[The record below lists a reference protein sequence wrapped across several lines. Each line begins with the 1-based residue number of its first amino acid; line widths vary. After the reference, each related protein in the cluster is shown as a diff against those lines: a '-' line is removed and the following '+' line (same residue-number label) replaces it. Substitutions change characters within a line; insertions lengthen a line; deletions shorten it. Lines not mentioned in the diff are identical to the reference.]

1 MMKREFWIGVFV
13 CLMTNSLVNAQAPV
27 PVLKGELSMSLRQ
40 AIELALERNPD
51 LEIQKI
57 RLEQAREQI
66 NERKG
71 NYDSLINF
79 RTLAGRHDN
88 VIASRFYPT
97 GLYIDTEQLQSIGYE
112 SKTTMG
118 GRFNVALDYRRL
130 VSTSNTQTLS
140 PQYSAV
146 FNFTMTQALL
156 RDFGRG
162 IGMTQIRVAEKGKE
176 IAEQNVYYRVSQL
189 VHEVEEA
196 YWSLTFLQQN
206 LESRRRSLEFARGLL
221 KQNEALLNAGRV
233 APVSVLQAR
242 SGVALHE
249 EEVLTAE
256 SQMKKLEDRLKSLL
270 RIDLATASINPVN
283 TAEIQTVAFDPV
295 RSMEDALERRP
306 EFQALQR
313 EVERREIER
322 KFAANQTRP
331 RLDAT
336 VQYGVAGLAGT
347 PNPTCLDPTYFFCEP
362 VGSNVN
368 GTVFADQKRPQDALT
383 SMFSRRPFDAWSVEV
398 KFQMPLGNRSAK
410 SRLVEADLELLEAQ
424 TRLRALRDQI
434 ESEIRDATRETLAAQ
449 KRIDASHQNVTFV
462 EDQLEGTRRKF
473 EAGLSSSY
481 DVLQVLE
488 EADKARTF
496 EHKAVM
502 DFNIGQSKL
511 RLAEASTLEK
521 YNIAID
527 FDTPRVP
534 ASGANTR

>member
-1 MMKREFWIGVFV
+1 MKRKFWIGVLL
-13 CLMTNSLVNAQAPV
+13 CLVSNSRVNAQAPA
-27 PVLKGELSMSLRQ
+27 LKGELSLSLRQ

-57 RLEQAREQI
+57 RLDQAREQI

-79 RTLAGRHDN
+79 RTLAGRRDN

-97 GLYIDTEQLQSIGYE
+97 GLYIDTEQSQSISYE

-118 GRFNVALDYRRL
+118 GRFNIALDYRRL

-146 FNFTMTQALL
+146 LNFTMTQSLL

-162 IGMTQIRVAEKGKE
+162 VGMTQIRVAEKGKQ

-196 YWSLTFLQQN
+196 YWSLNFLQQN
-206 LESRRRSLEFARGLL
+206 LDSRKRSLEFARALL
-221 KQNEALLNAGRV
+221 KQNETLLNAGRV
-233 APVSVLQAR
+233 APVSVLQTR

-256 SQMKKLEDRLKSLL
+256 SQMKKFEDRLKSLL
-270 RIDLATASINPVN
+270 RIDLSTASINPVN
-283 TAEIQTVAFDPV
+283 TPELQTVAFDPV
-295 RSMEDALERRP
+295 RSVEDALESRP

-347 PNPTCLDPTYFFCEP
+347 PNPTCLDPTFFFCEP

-383 SMFSRRPFDAWSVEV
+383 SMFSRRPFDAWTVEV

-410 SRLVEADLELLEAQ
+410 SRLAEADLELLEAQ
-424 TRLRALRDQI
+424 TRLRSLRDQI

-449 KRIDASHQNVTFV
+449 KRIDASRQNVAFV
-462 EDQLEGTRRKF
+462 EDHLEGTRRKF

-481 DVLQVLE
+481 DVLQVLD
-488 EADKARTF
+488 EADKARTI

-502 DFNIGQSKL
+502 DFNVGQSKL

-527 FDTPRVP
+527 FDARRRP
-534 ASGANTR
+534 ASGTNAR

>member
-1 MMKREFWIGVFV
+1 MRLWLSRANPSDSICRKETFVGASMMKRKFWMGVLV
-13 CLMTNSLVNAQAPV
+13 CLTGNSLVNAQT
-27 PVLKGELSMSLRQ
+27 PVLKGELSLTLRQ

-71 NYDSLINF
+71 NYDPLINF

-97 GLYIDTEQLQSIGYE
+97 GLYIDTEQSQSIGYE

-146 FNFTMTQALL
+146 LNMTLTQSLL

-162 IGMTQIRVAEKGKE
+162 IGTTQIRVAEKGKQ

-189 VHEVEEA
+189 VHAVEEA

-206 LESRRRSLEFARGLL
+206 LDSRKRSLEFAQRLL
-221 KQNEALLNAGRV
+221 KQNEALLNAGKV

-270 RIDLATASINPVN
+270 RIDLSTASITPVN
-283 TAEIQTVAFDPV
+283 TPELQNVAFDPV
-295 RSMEDALERRP
+295 ISMEDALERRP
-306 EFQALQR
+306 EF
-313 EVERREIER
+313 
-322 KFAANQTRP
+322 
-331 RLDAT
+331 
-336 VQYGVAGLAGT
+336 
-347 PNPTCLDPTYFFCEP
+347 
-362 VGSNVN
+362 
-368 GTVFADQKRPQDALT
+368 
-383 SMFSRRPFDAWSVEV
+383 
-398 KFQMPLGNRSAK
+398 
-410 SRLVEADLELLEAQ
+410 
-424 TRLRALRDQI
+424 
-434 ESEIRDATRETLAAQ
+434 
-449 KRIDASHQNVTFV
+449 
-462 EDQLEGTRRKF
+462 
-473 EAGLSSSY
+473 
-481 DVLQVLE
+481 
-488 EADKARTF
+488 
-496 EHKAVM
+496 
-502 DFNIGQSKL
+502 
-511 RLAEASTLEK
+511 
-521 YNIAID
+521 
-527 FDTPRVP
+527 
-534 ASGANTR
+534 